1 MPHPISH
8 YTFYVCVKF
17 SPNEHQ
23 CASSVGAPHLTDN
36 PRIDLGGSKLS
47 GLTFSLAHQVTFTF
61 CTEVLTNGVCPCCA
75 MLCSDISCILAS
87 PLLLCHQAINT
98 IALLPISVVKG
109 KGNVVQHFYL
119 INKACYVAVYIDRF
133 IKAIIHGHIF
143 FHFDVI
149 FSFQE

>member
-1 MPHPISH
+1 MSHKCPTHLSQKCPTHLSQKCPTLLSHKCLIPISH

-47 GLTFSLAHQVTFTF
+47 GLTFFLAHQVTFMF

-87 PLLLCHQAINT
+87 PLLLYHQAINT

-119 INKACYVAVYIDRF
+119 INKAC
-133 IKAIIHGHIF
+133 
-143 FHFDVI
+143 
-149 FSFQE
+149 